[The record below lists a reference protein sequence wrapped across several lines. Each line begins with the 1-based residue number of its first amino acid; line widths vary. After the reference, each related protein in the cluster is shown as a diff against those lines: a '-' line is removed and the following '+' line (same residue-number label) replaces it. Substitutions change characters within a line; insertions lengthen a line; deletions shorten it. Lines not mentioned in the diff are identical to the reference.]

1 MDYSLVKPKIVIQSR
16 LSPDTSF
23 QVQLSMTKSPI
34 DDGHYTLPPDAKVS
48 IVSLSSGSVT
58 ELYLEN
64 GLFVAPQKKPV
75 PGESYSIY
83 VNAPGYFVE
92 ATTSIP
98 QPVELDVELSRIYNL
113 RMVESELTAEK
124 MNVTYDL
131 FLAFKTHNHQYFH
144 FSFLQTSSI
153 NVGTASEPEIV
164 NIAYLINPQYPG
176 EDGFYEHHETRN
188 GVKNGVLIDA
198 AKTESYQ
205 GITFSFVDYTLGDTE
220 ELGKLY
226 IEVKTVSEEYY
237 LYHTSLSRQLISRQ
251 DPFAEPIPVFNNV
264 QGGSGNFSGFSRL
277 LYEVA
282 VIP

>member
-1 MDYSLVKPKIVIQSR
+1 
-16 LSPDTSF
+16 
-23 QVQLSMTKSPI
+23 MTKSPI
-34 DDGHYTLPPDAKVS
+34 DDDHYTLPPDAKVS

-113 RMVESELTAEK
+113 RMEESELTPDK

-131 FLAFKTHNHQYFH
+131 FLAFKNLNHKYFH

-153 NVGTASEPEIV
+153 NVGTASEPLIET
-164 NIAYLINPQYPG
+164 IAYPINPQYPA
-176 EDGFYEHHETRN
+176 EDGFYQHHET
-188 GVKNGVLIDA
+188 GVLVDA
-198 AKTESYQ
+198 TTTETTQ

-226 IEVKTVSEEYY
+226 IEVKTVSKEYY
-237 LYHTSLSRQLISRQ
+237 LYHSSLSRQLISRQ

-277 LYEVA
+277 VYEA